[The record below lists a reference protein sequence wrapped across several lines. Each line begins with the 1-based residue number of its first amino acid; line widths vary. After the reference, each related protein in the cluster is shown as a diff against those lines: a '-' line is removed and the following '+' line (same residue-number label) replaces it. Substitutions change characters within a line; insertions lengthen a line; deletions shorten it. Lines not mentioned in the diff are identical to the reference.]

1 MRVPHVSERVK
12 EAPAQALRG
21 MFAGIGQLLLVTDK
35 LKNKRQAAE
44 PPQPEADAAEEAPV
58 SAEAAAPA
66 ADAPASEAPASEAP
80 VAKAPA
86 KPRATKAPAKAQA
99 AKAPAAEAPVAE
111 AEAPATETPAAETLA
126 AEAPVKARAAK
137 APAKPRAP
145 RATAKTAK
153 AEVPVVEEAP
163 AAVTAEAPA
172 PEAPAAKAPAAET
185 PAAEAPAA
193 EAPKAAAAKAP
204 AAKAAR
210 DPNKSGNVRVL
221 SAEDAETTSPEASSL
236 PLPNYDGLSVA
247 SLRARLRTLTSA
259 QVAELVGYEKVHADR
274 PEVVAMFERRIAKI
288 EAED

>member
-111 AEAPATETPAAETLA
+111 AEAPATETLA

-185 PAAEAPAA
+185 PVAEAPAA